1 MRVLVIENDAAVAHT
16 LEAYCMAQGI
26 SAELTDTGAEALE
39 LLRHYEFELLIL
51 NLALPDI
58 EGSAVI
64 RRMRAAGRTTPI
76 LALSTGRNPRA
87 RVEAF
92 AAGADDVVDQ
102 NIDPTEL
109 LARVRAI
116 VRRSRGHS
124 QSSLQIGA
132 VTLDHE
138 QQTVLAGGTNVT
150 LTGKEFAILQL
161 LMLRK
166 NMVLTKD
173 AILTQLYGGMDEP
186 ESKIVDVF
194 VCKIRKKLAQAGLTD
209 FIGTVWGRGYTVR
222 DQAASTAR
230 PGTPLTPEPSQ
241 APRHHA
247 FA

>member
-1 MRVLVIENDAAVAHT
+1 MRVLLVENDAAVAHT

-26 SAELTDTGAEALE
+26 SPELTDTGEEALE
-39 LLRHYEFELLIL
+39 LLRHYEFDLLIL
-51 NLALPDI
+51 SLNLPDVD
-58 EGSAVI
+58 GSAVI
-64 RRMRAAGRTTPI
+64 RRVRAAGRTTPI
-76 LALSTGRNPRA
+76 LALSTTRNPRA
-87 RVEAF
+87 RVQAF

-109 LARVRAI
+109 LARVHAI

-132 VTLDHE
+132 VTLDLE
-138 QQTVLAGGTNVT
+138 QQTVLANGKSVT
-150 LTGKEFAILQL
+150 LTGKEFALLQV

-186 ESKIVDVF
+186 ELKIVDVF
-194 VCKIRKKLAQAGLTD
+194 VCKIRKKLAQAGLND

-222 DQAASTAR
+222 DQAGSNVR
-230 PGTPLTPEPSQ
+230 PETPLTPKPTQ
-241 APRHHA
+241 APHDRA

>member
-1 MRVLVIENDAAVAHT
+1 MRLLMIENNAAVAKT

-26 SAELTDTGAEALE
+26 SPELTDTGEEGLE
-39 LLRHYEFELLIL
+39 LLRHYEFDLLIL
-51 NLALPDI
+51 NLTLPDI
-58 EGSAVI
+58 DGSAVI
-64 RRMRAAGRTTPI
+64 RRVRAAGRTTPI
-76 LALSTGRNPRA
+76 LALSAARNPRA
-87 RVEAF
+87 RVQAF

-132 VTLDHE
+132 VTLDLE
-138 QQTVLAGGTNVT
+138 QHTVLANGTSVS
-150 LTGKEFAILQL
+150 LTGKEFGLLQL

-186 ESKIVDVF
+186 EVKIVDVF
-194 VCKIRKKLAQAGLTD
+194 VCKIRKKLAQAGLND
-209 FIGTVWGRGYTVR
+209 FVGTLWGRGYTVR
-222 DQAASTAR
+222 DQAGSTA
-230 PGTPLTPEPSQ
+230 PPETPLTPEPSK